1 MHSFSYDEDRAVL
14 TVVQQGYWSM
24 ADFRA
29 FERDFL
35 IWHAR
40 IRKQRKNYRVLAD
53 CSDFP
58 VQSAEIGEA
67 FGALF
72 TTLRPENDAPYAI
85 VVASMLNKLQAR
97 RALPF
102 ANIELFS
109 DLREAQD
116 WLFAGGGSAAATPPS
131 AGAA

>member
-1 MHSFSYDEDRAVL
+1 MHSFSYDEGSALL
-14 TVVQQGYWSM
+14 TIVQQGYWSM
-24 ADFRA
+24 ADFRDY
-29 FERDFL
+29 ERDFL
-35 IWHAR
+35 TWHER
-40 IRKQRKNYRVLAD
+40 IRKRRKNYRVLAD
-53 CSDFP
+53 CRDYP

-72 TTLRPENDAPYAI
+72 NTLMAQNDAPYAI

-102 ANIELFS
+102 ANIQLFS

-116 WLFAGGGSAAATPPS
+116 WLFVGDNGGTTPTPS
-131 AGAA
+131 AGTA